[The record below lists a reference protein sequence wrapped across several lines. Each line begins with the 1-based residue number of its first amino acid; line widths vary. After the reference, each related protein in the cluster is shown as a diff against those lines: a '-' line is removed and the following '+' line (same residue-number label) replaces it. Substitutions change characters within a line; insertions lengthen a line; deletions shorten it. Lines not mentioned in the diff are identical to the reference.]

1 MDKIKNFFDDFT
13 FHARVMPIMVVSL
26 PIALMA
32 ISKGV
37 LQGDWPKNAG
47 LILLSLVF
55 FSMTSKIARNLGK
68 SYEKKMYQQLGGMPS
83 TIALRFS
90 DDTFDEI
97 TKKRYH
103 KKLNLFEGIALPLNV
118 SDETTDT
125 DQQYIS
131 ASNILRNYANSN
143 RDKEQRVYQELK
155 EYNFWRNLYG
165 TKSIALVAYLLI
177 IIREIIL
184 QSPIDIET
192 VFLHPDPEC
201 GGLIFMVLW
210 AVAFMWLV
218 NKKTVTQKA
227 FDYAK
232 SLIEVCE
239 RIPTE
244 A

>member
-55 FSMTSKIARNLGK
+55 FTMTSKIARNLGK

-165 TKSIALVAYLLI
+165 TKSIEERALALTKIVALVKWDSNNVIHTEHFEFGCSYQQEDGNVGYPWKNNGTWVLI
-177 IIREIIL
+177 PWKI
-184 QSPIDIET
+184 Q
-192 VFLHPDPEC
+192 
-201 GGLIFMVLW
+201 GLY
-210 AVAFMWLV
+210 
-218 NKKTVTQKA
+218 K
-227 FDYAK
+227 
-232 SLIEVCE
+232 
-239 RIPTE
+239 
-244 A
+244 

>member
-1 MDKIKNFFDDFT
+1 M
-13 FHARVMPIMVVSL
+13 
-26 PIALMA
+26 
-32 ISKGV
+32 
-37 LQGDWPKNAG
+37 
-47 LILLSLVF
+47 
-55 FSMTSKIARNLGK
+55 
-68 SYEKKMYQQLGGMPS
+68 
-83 TIALRFS
+83 RFS

>member
-1 MDKIKNFFDDFT
+1 
-13 FHARVMPIMVVSL
+13 
-26 PIALMA
+26 MA

-55 FSMTSKIARNLGK
+55 FTMTSKIARNLGK

-177 IIREIIL
+177 IINIGVQGVQTR
-184 QSPIDIET
+184 
-192 VFLHPDPEC
+192 
-201 GGLIFMVLW
+201 
-210 AVAFMWLV
+210 
-218 NKKTVTQKA
+218 
-227 FDYAK
+227 
-232 SLIEVCE
+232 
-239 RIPTE
+239 
-244 A
+244 